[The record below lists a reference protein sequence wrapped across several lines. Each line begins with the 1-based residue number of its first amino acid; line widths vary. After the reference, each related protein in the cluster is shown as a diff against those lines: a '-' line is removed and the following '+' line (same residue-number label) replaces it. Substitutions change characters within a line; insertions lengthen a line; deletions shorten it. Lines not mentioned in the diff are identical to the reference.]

1 MKVNRIKRFLNKPL
15 SEKLNFFLYNY
26 RAFKLRYLLKF
37 KKPKFLIAKLEW
49 GEMKT
54 AADWLG
60 MNIYFGSYERKE
72 MLMVSKISKPNW
84 VALDIGANIGYY
96 TVFLEKKINCARVH
110 AFEPSPREY
119 QLLKENVEKN
129 NCKNIITHNIALGDQ
144 ESTIKLYTSS
154 ENIGK
159 NSINYFDSSDQSVTV
174 YMKVLNEFISQLGI
188 TQIDFIK
195 IDVEG
200 AEPMVLKGAAETL
213 KKFKPVILYESWAL
227 TQAPYG
233 SFECE
238 TTRILENYGYRIF
251 DFDERGRLIN
261 IEPGDQINSENA
273 LAIHKD
279 RIEAFQNLIKI

>member
-1 MKVNRIKRFLNKPL
+1 MKVSRIKRFLNKPL
-15 SEKLNFFLYNY
+15 NEKLNFFLYNY
-26 RAFKLRYLLKF
+26 RALKLRYILKY
-37 KKPKFLIAKLEW
+37 KKPKYLTAKLEW
-49 GEMKT
+49 GEMKV
-54 AADWLG
+54 APDWLG

-72 MLMVSKISKPNW
+72 MLMLSKISNPNW

-96 TVFLEKKINCARVH
+96 TVFLEKKLNCTTVH

-119 QLLKENVEKN
+119 QLLRENVESN
-129 NCKNIITHNIALGDQ
+129 HCKNIVTHNIALGDE

-159 NSINYFDSSDQSVTV
+159 NSIINFDRSDQEVTV
-174 YMKVLNEFISQLGI
+174 PMKVLDVFILQLGI
-188 TQIDFIK
+188 TQIDFVK

-213 KKFKPVILYESWAL
+213 KKFKPIILYESWAF

-238 TTRILENYGYRIF
+238 TTRILVN
-251 DFDERGRLIN
+251 
-261 IEPGDQINSENA
+261 
-273 LAIHKD
+273 
-279 RIEAFQNLIKI
+279 